1 MGGDE
6 LQLPPVPM
14 QASLLAP
21 LESCSGE
28 HKAGVSIFSG
38 INQVYRLT
46 TAMRFDDPML
56 IAILAKMRMPGG
68 AKLTAAEWASV
79 EATEARTTADLE
91 GTEDWFEACYTW
103 SVVTMASA
111 IRSTLSARKAKAV
124 LFIVQAEDEIVNPWS
139 ELRRG
144 EVRKSVGEQ
153 LLRHPNMNATGR
165 LPGFGMFHIGMRM
178 RLIQSVEPPKRS

>member
-14 QASLLAP
+14 QASLLPP
-21 LESCSGE
+21 LEGCTDE
-28 HKAGVSIFSG
+28 HKAGVAIFSG
-38 INQVYRLT
+38 FRHVYRLT
-46 TAMRFDDPML
+46 TAMRFDDPVL
-56 IAILAKMRMPGG
+56 IAILAKMRTPGG
-68 AKLTAAEWASV
+68 AKLTGAEWASV
-79 EATEARTTADLE
+79 EATEARTATDLE

-111 IRSTLSARKAKAV
+111 IRSKLSARKAKAM

-139 ELRRG
+139 ELRRD

-153 LLRHPNMNATGR
+153 LLRHPNRNTTGR
-165 LPGFGMFHIGMRM
+165 LPSFGMWFCTAS
-178 RLIQSVEPPKRS
+178 LEVVTY